1 MCQILVSSSLFLH
14 QATAVLSAPALKKKI
29 KLFMCYFFLSKIEKK
44 IILWVADI
52 QIPDMTGGLFVMSVM
67 SGFLSNA

>member
-1 MCQILVSSSLFLH
+1 
-14 QATAVLSAPALKKKI
+14 
-29 KLFMCYFFLSKIEKK
+29 MCYFFLSKIEKK

-67 SGFLSNA
+67 SGFLSNAWYYELN